1 MRRKAA
7 GFTLI
12 ELMIAVA
19 IIGILAAVALPT
31 FTEFLSKSRKVE
43 AKLTIDKI
51 TKNIRVYSLTKR
63 AFPPSASTMP
73 PVAACAGGTDK
84 APAASQAAWEAAGW
98 KALEFHIDEPT
109 YYQYEW
115 SQTAP
120 LQGFVKATA
129 DFDCDGTPSETVAV
143 VELNQ
148 GNVFETLTIDTFDD

>member
-1 MRRKAA
+1 MRRKQA

-51 TKNIRVYSLTKR
+51 TKNIRVHAMLKH
-63 AFPPSASTMP
+63 AFPPSAATMP
-73 PVAACAGGTDK
+73 PVPACAGGTDK
-84 APAASQAAWEAAGW
+84 APAASASVWEAAGW
-98 KALEFHIDEPT
+98 KALDFHIDEPT

-115 SQTAP
+115 VQTGA
-120 LQGFVKATA
+120 LQGLVKATA

-143 VELNQ
+143 VELID
-148 GNVFETLTIDTFDD
+148 GNVFEALTIDTFDD